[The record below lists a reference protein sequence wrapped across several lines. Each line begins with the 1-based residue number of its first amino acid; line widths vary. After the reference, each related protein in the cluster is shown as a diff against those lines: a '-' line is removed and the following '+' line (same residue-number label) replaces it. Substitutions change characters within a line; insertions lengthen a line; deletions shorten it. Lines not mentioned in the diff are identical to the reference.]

1 MRLNLRESALIVST
15 FRQTSSLD
23 DLPPHALA
31 ALRAVGDAAERAGV
45 EPYLVGGAT
54 RDLIL
59 GRGAASDLDISLV
72 RADASTF
79 DAIASLTGGK
89 VTKRSQFNTARLDLD
104 EMTIDLAMAR
114 VEEYPSPGSL
124 PVVRQ
129 ADSMR
134 QDLARRD
141 FSINAMAIS
150 LSAKSWGELLDP
162 HEGMADLSAG
172 LIRALHRVSFRDD
185 PTRIFRAARYAA
197 RLEMRLEPDTLIWVS
212 DSTGFIRRLSPARV
226 RNELELI
233 FDEPDSATRAMELLW
248 DWGALSAIHRSLRY
262 DARAWKRFAL
272 ATSGLTWRERA
283 GVGYAMLCDGVSD
296 ADASAV
302 VAQLR
307 PDAASRRAIQDT
319 ATVGRIVASQ
329 IRDRSNSELAAL
341 LDPLNESAILGGSLS
356 ATDAARRRF
365 EEYLSRHRDLKP
377 HLAGDDLI
385 RMGIPRGPDVGRTLA
400 RLRAARIDG
409 DATTA
414 EDERALVR
422 RPTAN

>member
-1 MRLNLRESALIVST
+1 MST
-15 FRQTSSLD
+15 FRQTPSLD

-31 ALRAVGDAAERAGV
+31 ALRAVGAAAERDGAD
-45 EPYLVGGAT
+45 PYLVGGAV
-54 RDLIL
+54 RDLLL
-59 GRGAASDLDISLV
+59 GHGAASDLDISLV

-89 VTKRSQFNTARLDLD
+89 VTKRSQFNTARLSLD

-124 PVVRQ
+124 PVVRP

-150 LSAKSWGELLDP
+150 LSAASWGELLDP
-162 HEGMADLSAG
+162 HEGSPDIGAG
-172 LIRALHRVSFRDD
+172 LIRTLHPASFQDD

-197 RLEMRLEPDTLIWVS
+197 RLGMTLAPDTLDWALG
-212 DSTGFIRRLSPARV
+212 STRFINRLSPARV

-233 FDEPDSATRAMELLW
+233 FDEPDSASRAMGLLW

-262 DARAWKRFAL
+262 DARAWKRFPL
-272 ATSGLTWRERA
+272 ATSGLTRRDRA
-283 GVGYAMLCDGVSD
+283 GVGYAMLCYGVSD

-302 VAQLR
+302 VARLR
-307 PDAASRRAIQDT
+307 PDAASRRTIQDT
-319 ATVGRIVASQ
+319 ATVGRIVGSQ
-329 IRDRSNSELAAL
+329 IRDRSNSELAVL
-341 LDPLNESAILGGSLS
+341 LDPLSESAIRSAALS
-356 ATDAARRRF
+356 SADAARRRF

-377 HLAGDDLI
+377 HLTGDDLI

-422 RPTAN
+422 RLTAD

>member
-1 MRLNLRESALIVST
+1 MST

-23 DLPPHALA
+23 DLPPNTLA
-31 ALRAVGDAAERAGV
+31 AVRALGDAAERAGV

-54 RDLIL
+54 RDLFL
-59 GRGAASDLDISLV
+59 GHSAESDLDISLL

-89 VTKRSQFNTARLDLD
+89 VTKRSQFNTARLALD

-141 FSINAMAIS
+141 FSINAMAVS
-150 LSAKSWGELLDP
+150 LSAASWGELLDP
-162 HEGMADLSAG
+162 HEGSADLSAG
-172 LIRALHRVSFRDD
+172 LIRVLHAASFRDD

-197 RLEMRLEPDTLIWVS
+197 RLAMTLAPDTLDWAL
-212 DSTGFIRRLSPARV
+212 DSTRFIRRLSPARV
-226 RNELELI
+226 RNELERI
-233 FDEPDSATRAMELLW
+233 FDEPDSARRAMGLLW
-248 DWGALSAIHRSLRY
+248 DWGALSAIHMSLRY

-272 ATSGLTWRERA
+272 DTSGLTRRERA
-283 GVGYAMLCDGVSD
+283 GVGYAMLCYGVSD
-296 ADASAV
+296 LDANAV
-302 VAQLR
+302 IARLR
-307 PDAASRRAIQDT
+307 PNAASRRAIQDA

-341 LDPLNESAILGGSLS
+341 LDPLSGSAILGASLS
-356 ATDAARRRF
+356 AADAARRRF

-377 HLAGDDLI
+377 HLTGDDLI

-409 DATTA
+409 DTTTA

-422 RPTAN
+422 RLTAN